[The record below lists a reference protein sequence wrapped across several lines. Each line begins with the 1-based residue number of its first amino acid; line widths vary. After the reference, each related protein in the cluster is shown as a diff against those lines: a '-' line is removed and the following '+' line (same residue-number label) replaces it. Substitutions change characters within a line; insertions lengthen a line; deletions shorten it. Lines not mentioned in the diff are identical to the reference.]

1 MGDVAAL
8 AVKLLGIC
16 VLTAALCSVLRNT
29 SPLFA
34 WLMAA
39 AGGVA
44 VMLSLADGIGKIWDT
59 AEKAATDSGISG
71 EVLVFAAKGVGIAW
85 LTGIT
90 ADVARDAGEQGIAKK
105 AELVGKIC
113 VLMLC
118 LPVMEGIFSDIAG
131 AFSGF

>member
-1 MGDVAAL
+1 
-8 AVKLLGIC
+8 
-16 VLTAALCSVLRNT
+16 
-29 SPLFA
+29 
-34 WLMAA
+34 
-39 AGGVA
+39 
-44 VMLSLADGIGKIWDT
+44 MLSLADGLGKIWDA

-71 EVLVFAAKGVGIAW
+71 EGLVFAAKGVGIAW
-85 LTGIT
+85 LTGIS

-131 AFSGF
+131 VFSGF